1 MNAFKTALLGSAA
14 IAVAAGFAVAPAA
27 AQTAD
32 PSAAAKVVASGS
44 DKIKLTLSGQIHR
57 QVLMIDDGF
66 DTEVKHVDN
75 QLTGSRFRM
84 GGSGKINADMSVG
97 TMIEMGIIP
106 NSAGATTQDAA
117 NSNSAAAGT
126 HEARVVDIFF
136 TSTKFGRVYMGK
148 GAAGSDGSGEVTQ
161 GIQGNVT
168 LQTAD
173 MTHVP
178 GGGFLFKNS
187 GVDTGAGGRGAITVA
202 NVLGDYD
209 GMGRVNRLRYDSPT
223 FMGFQARATHAD
235 QGDWDASLWHDATYF
250 GFKVGAAIA
259 YTSAPNQS
267 ANDSLINGSVSVMS
281 PWGISV
287 GYAAGK
293 ADVENGAIN
302 TTAAIGRETNY
313 WGATIAYDTQFNELG
328 KSSIGYTYTSHN
340 GDGATDFSAQGH
352 QVAIMQQIDA
362 AATDVYV
369 SYARASL
376 DVDSMGAGTGGDYKD
391 IDAFTFGSRVRF

>member
-27 AQTAD
+27 AQSAD

-44 DKIKLTLSGQIHR
+44 DKVKLTLSGQINR
-57 QVLMIDDGF
+57 QVLMMDDGF

-75 QLTGSRFRM
+75 QLTGSRFRI
-84 GGSGKINADMSVG
+84 GGSGKVNSDISVG

-106 NSAGATTQDAA
+106 NSAGATTQDAT
-117 NSNSAAAGT
+117 NSNSGAAST

-148 GAAGSDGSGEVTQ
+148 GATGSDGSGEITNNML
-161 GIQGNVT
+161 GPIM
-168 LQTAD
+168 QTGD

-187 GVDTGAGGRGAITVA
+187 GVDTGAGGRGALTIA
-202 NVLGDYD
+202 NALSDYD
-209 GMGRVNRLRYDSPT
+209 GMGRANRIRYDSPT
-223 FMGFQARATHAD
+223 FMGLQARATHAD

-259 YTSAPNQS
+259 YSEQPANT
-267 ANDSLINGSVSVMS
+267 ANDSITNGSVSVMS

-287 GYAAGK
+287 GAAAGRK
-293 ADVENGAIN
+293 VLESTPTVN
-302 TTAAIGRETNY
+302 RVSNY
-313 WGATIAYDTQFNELG
+313 WGATVSYETAFNELG
-328 KSSIGYTYTSHN
+328 KTGIGYTYTSHN
-340 GDGATDFSAQGH
+340 GDASTDSDATGH
-352 QVAIMQQIDA
+352 QVAIVQEITA
-362 AATDVYV
+362 AATELYV
-369 SYARASL
+369 SYARAS
-376 DVDSMGAGTGGDYKD
+376 VDFDSADAGTGGQYKD
-391 IDAFTFGSRVRF
+391 VDAFTLGSRVRF